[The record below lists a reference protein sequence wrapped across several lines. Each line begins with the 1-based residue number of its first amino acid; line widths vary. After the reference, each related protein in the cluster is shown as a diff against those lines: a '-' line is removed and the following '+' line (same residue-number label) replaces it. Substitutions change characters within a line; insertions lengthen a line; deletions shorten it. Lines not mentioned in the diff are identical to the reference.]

1 LRVILSSL
9 EEGAE
14 AVRGLAVIVDVF
26 RAFTCAALMLDMGVE
41 EIILVESPEEAFQLK
56 NKDPELLLVGEVQG
70 QPIEG
75 FDLPNSPYEILKKGP
90 ETLRGRKVVHRSS
103 SGVQGALLAVERAE
117 SVLLASFLNAAAT
130 ARFIACGNYPLVHI
144 VAMGHQMKSPTPEDE
159 WCARY
164 LASLLEPSG
173 ERNRYDH
180 WKAMREILASYE
192 AQKFLRSER
201 SYYPPEDALI
211 SLQRDVVDVVM
222 VARKEGGLALVRAER
237 CGSS

>member
-14 AVRGLAVIVDVF
+14 TAQGVVVIVDVF

-41 EIILVESPEEAFQLK
+41 EIILVETPEEAFQLK
-56 NKDPELLLVGEVQG
+56 SKDPGLLLVGEVQG

-90 ETLRGRKVVHRSS
+90 KALRGKKIVHRSS
-103 SGVQGALLAVERAE
+103 SGVQGALLALKRTEPI
-117 SVLLASFLNAAAT
+117 LLASFLNAAAT
-130 ARFIACGNYPLVHI
+130 ARFIASGNYPLVHI
-144 VAMGHQMKSPTPEDE
+144 VAMGRQMKTPTPEDE

-164 LASLLEPSG
+164 LASLLDP

-180 WKAMREILASYE
+180 WKAMKDILASYE
-192 AQKFLRSER
+192 AQKFLRSQK
-201 SYYPPEDALI
+201 SYYPPEDPVI

-222 VARKEGGLALVRAER
+222 VARKEGGLALVRPER
-237 CGSS
+237 RALWW

>member
-14 AVRGLAVIVDVF
+14 TAQGVVGIVDVF

-41 EIILVESPEEAFQLK
+41 EIILVESPEEAFELK
-56 NKDPELLLVGEVQG
+56 IKEPELLLVGEVQG

-75 FDLPNSPYEILKKGP
+75 SDIPNSPYEILKKGP
-90 ETLRGRKVVHRSS
+90 KALRGRKVVHRSS
-103 SGVQGALLAVERAE
+103 SGVQGALIAIEKTE

-130 ARFIACGNYPLVHI
+130 ARYIASRSHPLVHI
-144 VAMGHQMKSPTPEDE
+144 VAMGWQMKIPTPEDE

-164 LASLLEPSG
+164 LASLLDP
-173 ERNRYDH
+173 ERNPYDH
-180 WKAMREILASYE
+180 WKALKDILASYE
-192 AQKFLRSER
+192 AQKFLRSQK
-201 SYYPPEDALI
+201 SYYPPEDPVI

-222 VARKEGGLALVRAER
+222 VARKEGGLALVRPER
-237 CGSS
+237 RALWS